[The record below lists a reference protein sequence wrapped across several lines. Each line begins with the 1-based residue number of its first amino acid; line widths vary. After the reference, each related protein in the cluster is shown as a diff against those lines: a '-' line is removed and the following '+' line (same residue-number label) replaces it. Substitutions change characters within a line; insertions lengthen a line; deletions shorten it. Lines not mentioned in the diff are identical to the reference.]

1 MWATGV
7 TGPPLLVV
15 DRWAVLWLLVTA
27 VFSTA
32 LSGYAW
38 NIGVNRVG
46 LAAGS
51 LWQNTVPVFG
61 VLIALLFGILPTREQ
76 LLGGVVVM
84 AGVLYMQ
91 WRKSRPAVLVQ
102 DVAKAP

>member
-1 MWATGV
+1 MRG
-7 TGPPLLVV
+7 
-15 DRWAVLWLLVTA
+15 
-27 VFSTA
+27 
-32 LSGYAW
+32 
-38 NIGVNRVG
+38 GVNRVG

-84 AGVLYMQ
+84 AGVFYMQ